1 MSMYHHNLQDTI
13 ETYANLW
20 GDGVFAMFDALSST
34 TWKLISGSLVAII
47 LFLGMTVAVKS
58 CQYTDKDNERLN
70 QINELKDEVSFKT
83 QEVEDMKT
91 RITGLQSEIEHQKS
105 VITSRDA
112 EIQALSQRQES
123 EITAIE
129 TGKNVTEKVHETI
142 KNDEEA
148 TNWFDQKI
156 PESILNA
163 LLGLNDRVDD
173 ALFMQDRG
181 NKARSGHSGTDQVC
195 VPVRQSPHSMP

>member
-1 MSMYHHNLQDTI
+1 
-13 ETYANLW
+13 
-20 GDGVFAMFDALSST
+20 MFDELSST

-58 CQYTDKDNERLN
+58 CQYTDKDNERLK
-70 QINELKDEVSFKT
+70 QVNELKDEVSCKT
-83 QEVEDMKT
+83 QEVEDMKK

-112 EIQALSQRQES
+112 EIQSLSQRQES

-142 KNDEEA
+142 KNDKESS
-148 TNWFDQKI
+148 NWFDQKI

-163 LLGLNDRVDD
+163 LLGLNDHVDD
-173 ALFMQDRG
+173 TLFMQDRG
-181 NKARSGHSGTDQVC
+181 NKARSGNSGTDQVC
-195 VPVRQSPHSMP
+195 VPVRQSSYTMP

>member
-1 MSMYHHNLQDTI
+1 
-13 ETYANLW
+13 
-20 GDGVFAMFDALSST
+20 MFDALSST
-34 TWKLISGSLVAII
+34 TWKLISWSLVAII
-47 LFLGMTVAVKS
+47 LFLVITVSVKS
-58 CQYTDKDNERLN
+58 CQYTEKDNERLK

-83 QEVEDMKT
+83 KEVEDMKT
-91 RITGLQSEIEHQKS
+91 RISGLQSEIEHQKS
-105 VITSRDA
+105 IVVSKDA

-129 TGKNVTEKVHETI
+129 TGKNVTEKVHETL

-163 LLGLNDRVDD
+163 LLDLHGNVDD
-173 ALFMQDRG
+173 VLFMQDRG
-181 NKARSGHSGTDQVC
+181 NKTRSGYSGADQVC
-195 VPVRQSPHSMP
+195 VPIRQSPHAMP

>member
-1 MSMYHHNLQDTI
+1 
-13 ETYANLW
+13 
-20 GDGVFAMFDALSST
+20 MFDALSST
-34 TWKLISGSLVAII
+34 TWKLISGSLVAVI

-58 CQYTDKDNERLN
+58 CQYTDKDNERLK

-112 EIQALSQRQES
+112 EIQALSQRQKS

-129 TGKNVTEKVHETI
+129 NRIRMT
-142 KNDEEA
+142 
-148 TNWFDQKI
+148 
-156 PESILNA
+156 
-163 LLGLNDRVDD
+163 
-173 ALFMQDRG
+173 
-181 NKARSGHSGTDQVC
+181 
-195 VPVRQSPHSMP
+195 

>member
-13 ETYANLW
+13 ETYENLW
-20 GDGVFAMFDALSST
+20 GDGRFAMFDALSST

-58 CQYTDKDNERLN
+58 CQYTDKDNERLK

-83 QEVEDMKT
+83 QEVEDMKK
-91 RITGLQSEIEHQKS
+91 RIEGLQSEIEHQKA
-105 VITSRDA
+105 VIVSRDA
-112 EIQALSQRQES
+112 EIQSLSQRQES

-142 KNDEEA
+142 KNDKEA

-156 PESILNA
+156 PESLLND
-163 LLGLNDRVDD
+163 LLGLSGNVDD
-173 ALFMQDRG
+173 DLCLQNRG
-181 NKARSGHSGTDQVC
+181 NKN
-195 VPVRQSPHSMP
+195 

>member
-1 MSMYHHNLQDTI
+1 MCTFRLTMYHHNLQDTI

-58 CQYTDKDNERLN
+58 CQYTDKDNERLKQVN
-70 QINELKDEVSFKT
+70 DLKDEVSFKT
-83 QEVEDMKT
+83 QEVEDMKK
-91 RITGLQSEIEHQKS
+91 RIAGLQSEIDHQKA
-105 VITSRDA
+105 VIVSRDA

-156 PESILNA
+156 PESLLND
-163 LLGLNDRVDD
+163 LLGLNGNVDD
-173 ALFMQDRG
+173 VLCLQNRG
-181 NKARSGHSGTDQVC
+181 NKN
-195 VPVRQSPHSMP
+195 

>member
-1 MSMYHHNLQDTI
+1 MCTFRLTMYCHNLQDTI

-47 LFLGMTVAVKS
+47 LFLGMTVVVKS
-58 CQYTDKDNERLN
+58 CQYTDKDNERLK

-83 QEVEDMKT
+83 Q
-91 RITGLQSEIEHQKS
+91 ITGLKSEIEHQKA
-105 VITSRDA
+105 VIVSRDA
-112 EIQALSQRQES
+112 EIQSLSQRQEA
-123 EITAIE
+123 ETTAIE
-129 TGKNVTEKVHETI
+129 TGKEVTEKVYETI

-156 PESILNA
+156 PESILND
-163 LLGLNDRVDD
+163 LLGLNDHVDD
-173 ALFMQDRG
+173 ALCLQDRG
-181 NKARSGHSGTDQVC
+181 NKN
-195 VPVRQSPHSMP
+195 

>member
-1 MSMYHHNLQDTI
+1 
-13 ETYANLW
+13 
-20 GDGVFAMFDALSST
+20 MFDALSST

-58 CQYTDKDNERLN
+58 CQYNKKDNERLK

-112 EIQALSQRQES
+112 EIQALSQRQKS

-129 TGKNVTEKVHETI
+129 NGKNVTEKVHETI

-156 PESILNA
+156 PESILND
-163 LLGLNDRVDD
+163 LLGLSDNVDD
-173 ALFMQDRG
+173 DLFMQDRG
-181 NKARSGHSGTDQVC
+181 NKARSGNSGTDQVC
-195 VPVRQSPHSMP
+195 VPVRQSSYTMP

>member
-1 MSMYHHNLQDTI
+1 MSVYHHNLQDTI

-58 CQYTDKDNERLN
+58 CQYTEKDNERLK
-70 QINELKDEVSFKT
+70 QVNELKDEMSFKT
-83 QEVEDMKT
+83 QEVEDMKK
-91 RITGLQSEIEHQKS
+91 RITELQSEVEHQKA
-105 VITSRDA
+105 VIVSRDA
-112 EIQALSQRQES
+112 EIQALSQRQKS

-129 TGKNVTEKVHETI
+129 NGKNVTEKVHETI

-163 LLGLNDRVDD
+163 LLGLNDHVDD

-195 VPVRQSPHSMP
+195 VPVRQSSYTMP

>member
-13 ETYANLW
+13 EPYTNLW
-20 GDGVFAMFDALSST
+20 GDGRFAMFDALSST

-58 CQYTDKDNERLN
+58 CQYTDKDNERLKQVN
-70 QINELKDEVSFKT
+70 DLKDEVCLKT
-83 QEVEDMKT
+83 QEIEDMKT

-112 EIQALSQRQES
+112 EIQSLSQRQES

-142 KNDEEA
+142 KNDKEA

-156 PESILNA
+156 PESILND
-163 LLGLNDRVDD
+163 LLCLSGNVDD
-173 ALFMQDRG
+173 ALCLQNRG
-181 NKARSGHSGTDQVC
+181 NKN
-195 VPVRQSPHSMP
+195 

>member
-1 MSMYHHNLQDTI
+1 
-13 ETYANLW
+13 
-20 GDGVFAMFDALSST
+20 MFDALSST

-58 CQYTDKDNERLN
+58 CQYTEKDNERLK

-91 RITGLQSEIEHQKS
+91 RITGLQSEIEHQKA
-105 VITSRDA
+105 VTVSRDA
-112 EIQALSQRQES
+112 EIQSLSQRQES

-142 KNDEEA
+142 KNDKESS
-148 TNWFDQKI
+148 NWFDQKI
-156 PESILNA
+156 PESILND
-163 LLGLNDRVDD
+163 LLCLSGNVDD
-173 ALFMQDRG
+173 ALCLQNRG
-181 NKARSGHSGTDQVC
+181 NKN
-195 VPVRQSPHSMP
+195 